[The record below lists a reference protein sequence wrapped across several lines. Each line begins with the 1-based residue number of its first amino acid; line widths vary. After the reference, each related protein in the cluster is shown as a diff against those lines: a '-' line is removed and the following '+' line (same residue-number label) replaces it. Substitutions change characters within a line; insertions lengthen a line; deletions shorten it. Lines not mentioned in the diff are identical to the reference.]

1 MEQLARNDDTPAG
14 KIATERLI
22 AATLDPD
29 RYPDGTAF
37 VPADAEDVQSMLSRN
52 FEEGRPVAL
61 VYPDGREVVATPQAV
76 AAVWLVVSLVRALV
90 DLVRGRRARRDG
102 PSSESVEVPRNYRVE
117 IRRSNAAA

>member
-37 VPADAEDVQSMLSRN
+37 VPADADDVQAMLTAN
-52 FEEGRPVAL
+52 FKEGRPVAL
-61 VYPDGREVVATPQAV
+61 VYPDGREVVATPQTV
-76 AAVWLVVSLVRALV
+76 AAVWFLMSLVRALV
-90 DLVRGRRARRDG
+90 DLVRGRRSREDG
-102 PSSESVEVPRNYRVE
+102 SASETIEVPRNYRVE
-117 IRRSNAAA
+117 IRRTKAAA